1 MDREISKEL
10 YEVGNPVYLS
20 FDDMMKKYLG
30 YVVVMT
36 NIDFNDRKG
45 IRGGVVRY
53 YTQTSK
59 EGYLDKWIECGNM
72 PEYGET
78 MFYNFIPRPGSM
90 GGLYL

>member
-10 YEVGNPVYLS
+10 FEVENPVYQS

-36 NIDFNDRKG
+36 NINFTERKG
-45 IRGGVVRY
+45 IRGGIVRY
-53 YTQTSK
+53 YTNKSK
-59 EGYLDKWIECGNM
+59 KGYLNKWIECGNI